1 MKSALIIAA
10 LFACMLYGC
19 STEPSQEVIDK
30 IAGMESQIANMEKKV
45 SEFKALTDELK
56 SELSDCRDEMQALIQ
71 ENKIAA
77 IRQSHLVGDSRKGVQ
92 VRAYAGQAKD
102 PGIVGVGQQVTR
114 MGREAG

>member
-1 MKSALIIAA
+1 MGYDQQTDALV
-10 LFACMLYGC
+10 LDTPVEQHVLP
-19 STEPSQEVIDK
+19 EPPLLV
-30 IAGMESQIANMEKKV
+30 
-45 SEFKALTDELK
+45 
-56 SELSDCRDEMQALIQ
+56 QALIQ

-77 IRQSHLVGDSRKGVQ
+77 IRQSHLVGDRRKGVQ